1 MASTVGGDT
10 DSTAAVWQAGGLPVA
25 LDWQPLLERLDEHGV
40 ARTPPMLSPQQCEAL
55 IALYAEDERF
65 RSHIVMQRHGFGQ
78 GEYRYLRYPLPA
90 LVQSLREQVYAR
102 LQPLA
107 NAWYQRMH
115 GDTPYPATHAEFLA
129 LCHARGQTRPT
140 PLLLRYRRDD
150 YNRLHQDLYGELHF
164 PLQMAILLSR
174 PGTDFEGGE
183 LVLTEQKPRAQS
195 RARVVHLERG
205 EAAIFACA
213 ARPVRGQRGD
223 YRCVMRHGVSDLT
236 RGNRYVLGIIF
247 HDAS

>member
-115 GDTPYPATHAEFLA
+115 GDTPY
-129 LCHARGQTRPT
+129 
-140 PLLLRYRRDD
+140 
-150 YNRLHQDLYGELHF
+150 
-164 PLQMAILLSR
+164 
-174 PGTDFEGGE
+174 
-183 LVLTEQKPRAQS
+183 
-195 RARVVHLERG
+195 
-205 EAAIFACA
+205 
-213 ARPVRGQRGD
+213 
-223 YRCVMRHGVSDLT
+223 
-236 RGNRYVLGIIF
+236 
-247 HDAS
+247 